1 MGNPVSF
8 LKLDNVNP
16 EKDVL
21 WKAFR
26 VSSLDEYGQI
36 ESLPCGQKMTTDES
50 NLFKTMV
57 SEGRTIFKAKNHTFV
72 CCALT
77 QQKDYV
83 KKVFPERNMVGYI

>member
-26 VSSLDEYGQI
+26 VSSLDEYEQI
-36 ESLPCGQKMTTDES
+36 ESLPCGKKMTTDES

-57 SEGRTIFKAKNHTFV
+57 SEGRTIFKVENHIFL
-72 CCALT
+72 CCVLT

-83 KKVFPERNMVGYI
+83 KKVFIERNSVKCL